1 MKRILT
7 VLAIIIASQGA
18 FAQATTTENFNSRQD
33 ASITQL
39 KSYLQ
44 GNCWQFPDFDVN
56 RGGWNPGIEG
66 DGAMVSGPGS
76 SASENTGIYSQ
87 LLSMF
92 GTLNV
97 SFKYK
102 FSGNVTDRRWI
113 NIYVADGNNNNVFK
127 LDSVELT
134 GANSSSVYTYNKTF
148 GVGSGC
154 FKVYIN
160 YQGIGGA
167 ERIAI
172 DELYFNAPTCYSTG
186 CNQPP
191 VAVNDFLPGANNH
204 TASGTVIPN
213 DSDPENGIL
222 TAHLV
227 SNSPDGNVVLDPSGT
242 FTFTPNPGFN
252 GLTTSFSY
260 MICDNGFPQLC
271 SNEATVLITF
281 PSQGSLP
288 ASIIDLAANY
298 NSNKVTVKWTTTF
311 EVNCNHFEVE
321 RSTDGISFKTIGT
334 VKGQGTSTIRHEY
347 QLEDEVKN
355 NTVAKND
362 LYYRLKQVDADQ
374 KATYTKVLV
383 VRVYQ
388 TKSLQSVSV
397 TPNPAVNDI
406 KVNVQLNENSYIIIK
421 VANASGTEMM
431 RKSTRGNKGANNLM
445 LEGTSRLQA
454 GIYFLEI
461 IINSNERMM
470 VKLIK
475 S

>member
-1 MKRILT
+1 MKRILS
-7 VLAIIIASQGA
+7 VLAIIIATQGT
-18 FAQATTTENFNSRQD
+18 FAQTTSEDFNSRPQ
-33 ASITQL
+33 ATIAQL
-39 KSYLQ
+39 KSFLQ

-56 RGGWNPGIEG
+56 RNGWNPGIEG

-76 SASENTGIYSQ
+76 SSSETTGIYSQ
-87 LLSMF
+87 LLSMY

-127 LDSVELT
+127 LDSIELT
-134 GANSSSVYTYNKTF
+134 GANSSNVYTYNKTF

-160 YQGIGGA
+160 YQGIGGS

-172 DELYFNAPTCYSTG
+172 DQLFFNAPTCYSTG

-191 VAVNDFLPGANNH
+191 IAVNDFLPGTNNH
-204 TASGTVIPN
+204 TASGNVIPN
-213 DSDPENGIL
+213 DSDPENGVL

-227 SNSPDGNVVLDPSGT
+227 TNSPDGNVVLDPSGA
-242 FTFTPNPGFN
+242 FTFTPNAGFN

-281 PSQGSLP
+281 PSQGALP

-298 NSNKVTVKWTTTF
+298 SNNKVTVKWTTTF
-311 EVNCNHFEVE
+311 EANCDHFEVE
-321 RSTDGISFKTIGT
+321 RSTDGSSFKTIGT
-334 VKGQGTSTIRHEY
+334 VKGQGTSSIKHEY

-362 LYYRLKQVDADQ
+362 LYYRLKQVDGD
-374 KATYTKVLV
+374 KRATYTKVLV

-406 KVNVQLNENSYIIIK
+406 KVNVQLNENSYIVIK
-421 VANASGTEMM
+421 VANTSGIEIM
-431 RKSTRGNKGANNLM
+431 RKSTRGNKGANNMM

-454 GIYFLEI
+454 GVYFLEV